1 MNKRRSNVLAVLAL
15 ARPAR
20 LDAGAGPGIRWPAV
34 SQFTEAASANQ
45 FTDAAEEAA
54 ELADDGPA
62 RELDS
67 GQPGGR
73 DRRRRRSSRWRRPLV
88 PVKLLGA
95 LTSAA
100 VTAVVIVIAVII
112 GTVVFRTPHG
122 QPTGAPSS
130 PVYGRPPL
138 FRSLPLGPHWHGHLA
153 YAVSHGVV
161 YLAGTAT
168 VDHQGSP
175 SGGYGSVTTLP
186 SLARPS
192 GPLDVA
198 VAASTGSGAV
208 QIGADGQINVIR
220 QQAGVTWVSL
230 GGVSFPAGSR

>member
-15 ARPAR
+15 ARPER
-20 LDAGAGPGIRWPAV
+20 LDAGAQPGDQV
-34 SQFTEAASANQ
+34 GGVNQFTEAA
-45 FTDAAEEAA
+45 EETA

-73 DRRRRRSSRWRRPLV
+73 DRSRSRSAGRRRPLV

-100 VTAVVIVIAVII
+100 VTAVVIVIAVIV

-130 PVYGRPPL
+130 PVSGPPPL
-138 FRSLPLGPHWHGHLA
+138 FRSLR
-153 YAVSHGVV
+153 
-161 YLAGTAT
+161 
-168 VDHQGSP
+168 
-175 SGGYGSVTTLP
+175 
-186 SLARPS
+186 LAR
-192 GPLDVA
+192 
-198 VAASTGSGAV
+198 TGT
-208 QIGADGQINVIR
+208 
-220 QQAGVTWVSL
+220 VTS
-230 GGVSFPAGSR
+230 PTR

>member
-15 ARPAR
+15 ARPER
-20 LDAGAGPGIRWPAV
+20 LDAVPARGSGRAV
-34 SQFTEAASANQ
+34 NQFTEAA
-45 FTDAAEEAA
+45 EETA

-73 DRRRRRSSRWRRPLV
+73 DRSRSRSAGRRRPLV

-100 VTAVVIVIAVII
+100 VTAVVIVIAVIV

-130 PVYGRPPL
+130 PVSGRPPL

-161 YLAGTAT
+161 YLAGAAT

-175 SGGYGSVTTLP
+175 SGAYGPVTTLP

-192 GPLDVA
+192 GQLDVV
-198 VAASTGSGAV
+198 VAASTGSCAV
-208 QIGADGQINVIR
+208 QIGADGLINVIR
-220 QQAGVTWVSL
+220 QQAGVTRVSL